1 MLLNYPHN
9 GGQYFAEKRSIKTN
23 IAGAQS
29 TAVSEMSRGRVPDR
43 LRIFIR
49 TFGSYVQWSS
59 LGEGE
64 KPNHKMD
71 EKTHDGCFISI
82 EWP

>member
-43 LRIFIR
+43 LRILFVHLVAMCN
-49 TFGSYVQWSS
+49 GAV
-59 LGEGE
+59 
-64 KPNHKMD
+64 
-71 EKTHDGCFISI
+71 
-82 EWP
+82 